1 MSPQYC
7 VMTERALPG
16 GKIKVIQG
24 DITTLAVDAIVNAAN
39 AQLAG
44 GGGVDGAIHR
54 AGGPEIMAE
63 TERLHPDGCPTGGA
77 VTTGAGRLPAKWVI
91 HAVGP
96 RWRGGSA
103 GEDEM
108 LASAWRSALAEAIAH
123 DAASV
128 AFPSLAT
135 GIYGFPV
142 DRAATLA
149 MAEVG
154 AALESLPA
162 GQSLEVV
169 VCAFSDEDAF
179 AYERALGELELGGR
193 RC

>member
-1 MSPQYC
+1 
-7 VMTERALPG
+7 MTERSLPRG
-16 GKIKVIQG
+16 LVRVAQG

-63 TERLHPDGCPTGGA
+63 TARLYPHGCPIGGA

-96 RWRGGSA
+96 RWHGGGD
-103 GEDEM
+103 GEDEL
-108 LASAWRSALAEAIAH
+108 LASAWRSALREAIAH

-128 AFPSLAT
+128 ALPSLAT
-135 GIYGFPV
+135 GIYGFPI
-142 DRAATLA
+142 DRAAALA
-149 MAEVG
+149 MAEVR
-154 AALESLPA
+154 AALRRLPPKH
-162 GQSLEVV
+162 SLEVV
-169 VCAFSDEDAF
+169 VCAFTESDAV
-179 AYERALGELELGGR
+179 AYEAQLRALDPPP
-193 RC
+193 

>member
-1 MSPQYC
+1 
-7 VMTERALPG
+7 MTERALPG

-54 AGGPEIMAE
+54 AGGPDIMAE
-63 TERLHPDGCPTGGA
+63 TERLHPNGCPTGGA

-96 RWRGGSA
+96 RWRGGSD

-142 DRAATLA
+142 DRAAALA
-149 MAEVG
+149 LAEVG

-179 AYERALGELELGGR
+179 AYETALGELELGGR

>member
-1 MSPQYC
+1 MS
-7 VMTERALPG
+7 ERILPG
-16 GKIKVIQG
+16 GLVRVVRG

-39 AQLAG
+39 TRLAG

-54 AGGPEIMAE
+54 AGGLEIMAE
-63 TERLHPDGCPTGGA
+63 TKRLYPDGCPTGGA

-96 RWRGGSA
+96 RWHGGTE
-103 GEDEM
+103 GEDEQ

-135 GIYGFPV
+135 GIYGFPI
-142 DRAATLA
+142 DRAAALA
-149 MAEVG
+149 MTEVR
-154 AALESLPA
+154 AALEGLP
-162 GQSLEVV
+162 GGRSLEVV
-169 VCAFSDEDAF
+169 VCAFSDADA
-179 AYERALGELELGGR
+179 AVYEAQLQQLDLPE
-193 RC
+193 

>member
-1 MSPQYC
+1 MS
-7 VMTERALPG
+7 ERTLPG
-16 GKIKVIQG
+16 GLVRVVRA

-63 TERLHPDGCPTGGA
+63 TARLYPHGCPTGDA
-77 VTTGAGRLPAKWVI
+77 VTTGAGRLPARWVI

-96 RWRGGSA
+96 RWQGGSE
-103 GEDEM
+103 GEDER
-108 LASAWRSALAEAIAH
+108 LASAWRSALREAIAH

-135 GIYGFPV
+135 GIYGFPI
-142 DRAATLA
+142 DRAAALA
-149 MAEVG
+149 MAEVR
-154 AALESLPA
+154 AALEGLPP
-162 GQSLEVV
+162 GRSLEVL
-169 VCAFSDEDAF
+169 VCAFTESDAV
-179 AYERALGELELGGR
+179 AYEAQLQALDLPR
-193 RC
+193 